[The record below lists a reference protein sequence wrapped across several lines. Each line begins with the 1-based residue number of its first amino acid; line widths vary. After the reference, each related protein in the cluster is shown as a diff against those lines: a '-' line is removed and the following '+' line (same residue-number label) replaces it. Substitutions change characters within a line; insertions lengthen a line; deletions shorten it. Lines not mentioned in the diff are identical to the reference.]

1 MRLRK
6 MPDSGFETIPLAHLA
21 FQFPHTTSIS
31 LSTQHLLISLF
42 LFRPNEPVWPDFIK
56 PDSKQRGEM
65 ENGFQAGVKNPMKN
79 STRHIYLSK
88 HCTPVIEA
96 RLSSGKKCL
105 SKMIKIEKLV
115 SILAPLVV
123 PQALSTL

>member
-1 MRLRK
+1 MRK

-42 LFRPNEPVWPDFIK
+42 FFSDQMNPTSLEQIR
-56 PDSKQRGEM
+56 SKRGKM

-88 HCTPVIEA
+88 HSTPVIEA

-123 PQALSTL
+123 PQALSSL